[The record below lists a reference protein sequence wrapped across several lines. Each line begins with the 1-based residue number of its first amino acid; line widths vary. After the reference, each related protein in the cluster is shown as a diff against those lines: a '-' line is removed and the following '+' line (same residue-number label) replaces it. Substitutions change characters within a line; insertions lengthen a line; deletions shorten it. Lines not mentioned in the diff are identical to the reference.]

1 MGSSSS
7 KEEEFVPPTYPI
19 RRNTYDEEW
28 AREIRNKTIATSCA
42 IASPRS
48 RGSDEDSTPSK
59 EKLETLVDKVKDLYE
74 TTDTDNHPEK
84 LKALFACLG
93 QVWAGV
99 CLVNAIIDLYA
110 KEKDDFDALSAKIE
124 EKFIELRA
132 RDSVI
137 RIRSYVWEIERLL
150 NRPTNQLSSNELD
163 KNVNFLMQELM
174 VEGSTAA
181 LEEIYAYLGGGH
193 RMQMER
199 YILHVL
205 HFLFN
210 GMSKNNGLLLK
221 ESGRTK
227 SEEYIKK
234 QYSPERQQ
242 KVLNNVCK
250 ILRRFDEQLESNLEK
265 DFNVHYEQRY
275 FDFLA
280 SKYDWL
286 HLHLMEC
293 HQVSI
298 FLVIFL
304 VLF

>member
-1 MGSSSS
+1 M
-7 KEEEFVPPTYPI
+7 
-19 RRNTYDEEW
+19 
-28 AREIRNKTIATSCA
+28 
-42 IASPRS
+42 
-48 RGSDEDSTPSK
+48 
-59 EKLETLVDKVKDLYE
+59 
-74 TTDTDNHPEK
+74 
-84 LKALFACLG
+84 
-93 QVWAGV
+93 
-99 CLVNAIIDLYA
+99 YA

-124 EKFIELRA
+124 EKCIELRA

-193 RMQMER
+193 RMQMGR

-210 GMSKNNGLLLK
+210 GMSKNSNELLLK

-234 QYSPERQQ
+234 QYSPDRQQ
-242 KVLNNVCK
+242 KVLNNICK